1 MLLNATNHMKRGKVK
16 EEQRHKEI
24 KMYKIEVEEYMK
36 GKIKREVTDNSF
48 RLDDED
54 GELYFVIKFT

>member
-1 MLLNATNHMKRGKVK
+1 MKRGKEK

-48 RLDDED
+48 RLDDAD